1 MDAQNSAKVN
11 TRKRRKEAP
20 GPNGATEEDG
30 ISSKIPRCAVVSKRF
45 LCCTFYLA
53 RGGRKLI

>member
-11 TRKRRKEAP
+11 TRKRRKETL

-30 ISSKIPRCAVVSKRF
+30 IPSKMPRCAIVSKEEIWENEEKF
-45 LCCTFYLA
+45 S
-53 RGGRKLI
+53 KLKK

>member
-20 GPNGATEEDG
+20 GPNGAAEEDG
-30 ISSKIPRCAVVSKRF
+30 IPSKTPRCAVVSWEEI
-45 LCCTFYLA
+45 LC
-53 RGGRKLI
+53 

>member
-11 TRKRRKEAP
+11 TRKRRKETL

-30 ISSKIPRCAVVSKRF
+30 IPSKMPRCAIVSKQEIS
-45 LCCTFYLA
+45 LLNC
-53 RGGRKLI
+53 

>member
-11 TRKRRKEAP
+11 TRKRRKETP

-30 ISSKIPRCAVVSKRF
+30 ISSKIPRCAVVSRD
-45 LCCTFYLA
+45 FYVA
-53 RGGRKLI
+53 HFTWQGVVEN